1 MRQGGRIWRRVALAA
16 AAVLAGALL
25 TGAIAMAQGGPEFEA
40 TKTGPRFADPGELMT
55 YTIDVRNTG
64 DLAEGVTL
72 RDPLPYF
79 VTFESCTYR
88 YVGSEWSCTPPP
100 VLWTLNFATNQSAR
114 TELVVR
120 VNEIQTPKFPIT
132 NVATLAWGGL
142 EWPLEPVTT
151 VINPNRVY
159 LPLTVKTFG
168 P

>member
-16 AAVLAGALL
+16 AVVLAGALL

-40 TKTGPRFADPGELMT
+40 TKTGPRFADAGDLMT
-55 YTIDVRNTG
+55 YTIDVANTG
-64 DLAEGVTL
+64 DLAEWVTL

-79 VTFESCTYR
+79 VTFESCTYH
-88 YVGSEWSCTPPP
+88 YVGFDWSCTPPE
-100 VLWTLNFATNQSAR
+100 LWTLNFATNQSAR

-120 VNEIQTPKFPIT
+120 VNEVRTPKLPIT
-132 NVATLAWGGL
+132 NVATLTWDGL
-142 EWPLEPVTT
+142 ESPLEPVTT